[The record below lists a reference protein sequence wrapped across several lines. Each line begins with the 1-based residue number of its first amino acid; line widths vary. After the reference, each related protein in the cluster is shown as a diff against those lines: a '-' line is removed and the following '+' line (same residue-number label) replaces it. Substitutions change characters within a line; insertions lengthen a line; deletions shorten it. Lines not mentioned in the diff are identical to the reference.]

1 MKAFKRNGVKSMPY
15 MNRDN
20 ADYLVNKYAD
30 TILRISY
37 MYLKQTQD
45 AEDICQ
51 DVFMI
56 FLAKDYQFA
65 ETYFFSNASFIK
77 DGVRYLIFT
86 NDDVSADDLFKM
98 AAELINR

>member
-1 MKAFKRNGVKSMPY
+1 MIDHFFV
-15 MNRDN
+15 
-20 ADYLVNKYAD
+20 
-30 TILRISY
+30 SY
-37 MYLKQTQD
+37 GGEK
-45 AEDICQ
+45 
-51 DVFMI
+51 
-56 FLAKDYQFA
+56 